1 MQVQVFGAVFRVAVA
16 VLIIMV
22 GMTQNGEVALCKMK
36 AVTLKM
42 LTMEAWREAESGDNS
57 VFV

>member
-1 MQVQVFGAVFRVAVA
+1 MQVQVFGAVFRVPVA

-22 GMTQNGEVALCKMK
+22 GMTQNGEVALCKME

-42 LTMEAWREAESGDNS
+42 LTMEAWREAKSGDNS